1 MPVMMVR
8 KATSASEAIVGVA
21 SGAMV
26 RNPVVDN
33 NGAKMGGY
41 EATGGVAD
49 AGAYLSVVVQGLV
62 QAKVSGAT
70 ALQTGDWI
78 TLEGGDVRWL
88 PLTKSSVARVMSETD
103 ADGLAWVMFNGR

>member
-1 MPVMMVR
+1 
-8 KATSASEAIVGVA
+8 
-21 SGAMV
+21 MV

-78 TLEGGDVRWL
+78 TLEGGDVTLAAPDEVIGRQGHERDRCRWTCMGHVQR
-88 PLTKSSVARVMSETD
+88 PVGGDHAQT
-103 ADGLAWVMFNGR
+103 